1 MTSKIVSLAKILYTR
16 GALGKTATVPSTWAV
31 LRRVV
36 ETGDREPEDE
46 RHVEDVPLRALAEES
61 EVDVVVEQILD
72 ENAPIA
78 SEFAKSELHRF
89 SRDFFRS
96 ILTPIAQQREQEDA
110 SMPRS
115 TLADA
120 IHTSRSEDHRRIV
133 EEPDLRVPVGDV
145 FVPLAQ

>member
-16 GALGKTATVPSTWAV
+16 GALGKTATVPSIWTV

-46 RHVEDVPLRALAEES
+46 RHVEDVPLQALAEES

-89 SRDFFRS
+89 SRDCFRS
-96 ILTPIAQQREQEDA
+96 VLTPIAQQQQQDV

-145 FVPLAQ
+145 FVHLAQ